1 MFLLQRKPGVTHLC
15 FSSTSE
21 YACPDCCRIFPI
33 SRRPRSERLKI
44 QVWDKD
50 ILEAD
55 DAIAEGYL
63 DLQPAFRQALRTQA
77 RAGGSDGRAGE

>member
-1 MFLLQRKPGVTHLC
+1 MC
-15 FSSTSE
+15 CC
-21 YACPDCCRIFPI
+21 CPAPAF
-33 SRRPRSERLKI
+33 PRSERLKI

-63 DLQPAFRQALRTQA
+63 DLQPAFRQALRTQRRVVLWCVCA
-77 RAGGSDGRAGE
+77 CAVFA